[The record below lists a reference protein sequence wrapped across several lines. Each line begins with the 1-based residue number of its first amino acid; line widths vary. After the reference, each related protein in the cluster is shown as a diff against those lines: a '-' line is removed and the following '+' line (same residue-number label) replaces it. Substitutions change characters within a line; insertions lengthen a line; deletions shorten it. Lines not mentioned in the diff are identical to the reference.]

1 MNLSSTDANKK
12 KDAPPVTKTEL
23 NAWKRGFTPQA
34 EIWNGRMASV
44 GLILG
49 LVVLILVNN
58 VLGGK

>member
-34 EIWNGRMASV
+34 EIWNGRMAMFGLFV
-44 GLILG
+44 GFSFLILMNS
-49 LVVLILVNN
+49 IL
-58 VLGGK
+58 G